1 MEVQAPEILHLL
13 LEHMEPGQPLPVN
26 AQWYTPLIFV
36 CKQLNHAPVG
46 VGEYRFQK
54 LRFR

>member
-1 MEVQAPEILHLL
+1 MQAPEILHLL